1 LLADGPTVVA
11 VALAHKGN
19 HTFRPICGKNGHKG
33 RVLVEF
39 PSSRQALV
47 DATTLHKQFK
57 MNARGYTEWLAV
69 KPRWRHLGPDS
80 IKDGTDFVRLDDTG
94 NPKRV
99 LYGYLAE
106 PRHMEVFDPTRK
118 YVQNWKIV
126 SRNIL

>member
-1 LLADGPTVVA
+1 MS
-11 VALAHKGN
+11 LAHKAT

-39 PSSRQALV
+39 PPSRQAWL

-69 KPRWRHLGPDS
+69 KPRWRHPGDS
-80 IKDGTDFVRLDDTG
+80 TTATLADLGTDFVRLDDRG

-106 PRHMEVFDPTRK
+106 PRHMEVFDPGRK

-126 SRNIL
+126 SKNIL